1 MLPTVKGD
9 KKAEFTAKLVQK
21 FSETLIETLKNHPI
35 NVKRKKEGKPYT
47 NYVTLRGCGQMLNL
61 LDFKEKFN
69 MRPFMI
75 APTAIIRGVGITLGI
90 PLLEVKGA
98 TGYYDSNLNGK
109 ALTAAKAF
117 KSDKFD
123 FGFVHVKS
131 VDDAGHDKD
140 HKIKVEQ
147 LEKSDRMI
155 KTFIDEVKGDK
166 ERDYIIIITGDHTT
180 PT

>member
-1 MLPTVKGD
+1 MKDD
-9 KKAEFTAKLVQK
+9 KKAIFTAKLVQK

-35 NVKRKKEGKPYT
+35 NMQRKKQGKPYT
-47 NYVTLRGCGQMLNL
+47 NFVTLRGCGQMLKL
-61 LDFKEKFN
+61 TQFKERFK

-75 APTAIIRGVGITLGI
+75 APTAIIRGVGQTLGI
-90 PLLEVKGA
+90 PLIEVKGA

-109 ALTAAKAF
+109 ALTAAEAF
-117 KSDKFD
+117 KSNKYD
-123 FGFVHVKS
+123 FGFVHVKA

-147 LEKSDRMI
+147 LEKCDKMI
-155 KTFIDEVKGDK
+155 KTFIDKVKDDK
-166 ERDYIIIITGDHTT
+166 DHDYIIIITGDHTT